1 MNLNWTIDMQYEQQA
16 WVACHVDEQ
25 PLNTGTWACKARAI
39 CLADVQSVLGCA
51 DAPAG
56 EKVMVN

>member
-25 PLNTGTWACKARAI
+25 PLTHRDMGLQGKGYLSGWCAVW
-39 CLADVQSVLGCA
+39 LAVPMHQL
-51 DAPAG
+51 